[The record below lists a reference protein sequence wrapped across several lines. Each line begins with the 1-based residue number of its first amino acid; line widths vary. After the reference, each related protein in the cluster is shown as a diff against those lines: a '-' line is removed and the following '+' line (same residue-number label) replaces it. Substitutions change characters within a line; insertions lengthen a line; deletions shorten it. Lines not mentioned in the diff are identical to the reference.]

1 MCIFKEFGKFVRN
14 GASVFSEASRG
25 QYNRESQ
32 EVQSIKNE
40 VFSKKYRSF
49 SDDKRNLAKDR
60 ENVSND
66 IRKSFE
72 ELVLNN
78 G

>member
-1 MCIFKEFGKFVRN
+1 MAPLCSAKPLG
-14 GASVFSEASRG
+14 G

-60 ENVSND
+60 ENVSNGTLISVVSIFVTGGKD
-66 IRKSFE
+66 KSFKDK
-72 ELVLNN
+72 
-78 G
+78 